1 MKKRSFIRVAADF
14 ETTSYKG
21 QTTTEVWAA
30 AFTTVGIEK
39 VLVCNSIEAF
49 FSGIRKYVG
58 NVQVYFHNLKFD
70 GHFILDYFIRNY
82 EQAIENNEFLP
93 EKHMRNATFKYLIS
107 DMGQWYYIIWKI
119 DGRIIEFR
127 DSYKIL
133 PFSLKKLGK
142 DFKTKHQKTAIEY
155 RGIRKSGEN
164 IKEDEMEYIRND
176 VLVLSEALYI
186 FFSQGHTG
194 LTIGS
199 CCLSE
204 FKQTIG
210 NERIYSML
218 FPDLREYYI
227 GDETVEGFI
236 RRAYR
241 GGWCYL
247 NPAYAKRELGCGV
260 TYDVNSLYPYVM
272 LSESNNKYPIGLPY
286 VWEGD
291 TIPSK
296 ALDKFYY
303 VRIRA
308 SFDIKPNKLP
318 FVQVKHN
325 PVYRGNEMLTTS
337 RIKGND
343 GRYYSHYTIKGTD
356 EIKAAQIE
364 LTFCKPEFELFLQH
378 YDADYTIIK
387 GCYFDQT
394 DGIFD
399 EYLTKYRH
407 IKENSEGAI
416 RTTAKLFSNNLY
428 GKMAASD
435 FSSYKIC
442 SLEKNALA
450 FRTVEAH
457 EKTPGYIPIGAAIT
471 AYARRHTIRAAQAN
485 FLRFVYAD
493 TDSIH
498 CVGAPDDVV
507 GVEKHSSKYGA
518 FKLESE
524 WDVGYFARQKTYI
537 EAKYDG
543 DRLLYDIKCAGMP
556 QHSKDLL
563 AWSLGGL
570 TEEEKQAI
578 KLENDAE
585 RMFVSVPRNLTD
597 FDVGLVVPG
606 KLIPK
611 RLPGGIVLEDTFFE
625 MRAVM

>member
-1 MKKRSFIRVAADF
+1 MKKRTFIRIAADF
-14 ETTSYKG
+14 ETTTYKG
-21 QTTTEVWAA
+21 QTDTEVWAA
-30 AFTTVGIEK
+30 AFTTIGSEK
-39 VLVCNSIEAF
+39 VTICNSIELF
-49 FSGIRKYVG
+49 FSSIREYVG
-58 NVQVYFHNLKFD
+58 NLQIYFHNLKFD

-82 EQAIENNEFLP
+82 SQAIENNEFLP
-93 EKHMRNATFKYLIS
+93 EKRMRNGSFKYLIS

-127 DSYKIL
+127 DSYKLL

-142 DFKTKHQKTAIEY
+142 DFKTKHQKTSLEY
-155 RGIRKSGEN
+155 KGIRKSGDS
-164 IKEDEMEYIRND
+164 IKEDEADYIRND
-176 VLVLSEALYI
+176 VLVLSEALNI

-210 NERIYSML
+210 NDRIYSML
-218 FPDLREYYI
+218 FPDLREYNI
-227 GDETVEGFI
+227 GEETVESFI
-236 RRAYR
+236 RKAYR

-247 NPAYAKRELGCGV
+247 NPRYSKSELGCGT

-272 LSESNNKYPIGLPY
+272 LAESGNYYPYGLPY
-286 VWEGD
+286 VWTGN
-291 TIPSK
+291 TIPDK

-308 SFDIKPNKLP
+308 SFDLKPNMLP
-318 FVQVKHN
+318 FVQIKHN
-325 PVYRGNEMLTTS
+325 PVYRGNEMLITS
-337 RIKGND
+337 RVKGSD
-343 GRYYSHYTIKGTD
+343 GRYYSYYNIKGTD
-356 EIKAAQIE
+356 EIKIAEVE
-364 LTFCKPEFELFLQH
+364 LTFCKPEFELFLKH
-378 YDADYTIIK
+378 YDANYTIIA

-394 DGIFD
+394 TGIFD

-416 RTTAKLFSNNLY
+416 RATAKLFSNNLY

-442 SLEKNALA
+442 EMDKDVLA
-450 FRTVEAH
+450 FHTIEAH

-498 CVGAPDDVV
+498 CIGEPEDVV
-507 GVEKHSSKYGA
+507 GVEKHVSKYGA
-518 FKLESE
+518 FKLEST

-537 EAKYDG
+537 EGKYDG
-543 DRLLYDIKCAGMP
+543 DILRYDIKCAGMP

-570 TEEEKQAI
+570 TEDEKQAI

-585 RMFVSVPRNLTD
+585 RIFVSTPRQLTD

-625 MRAVM
+625 MRATI